1 MKTMTLGW
9 PRRLIF
15 AALATSACGPSPAL
29 RAQESVII
37 GILAPLNSGVPAAAK
52 SVVQGATLAAE
63 EINASGGVGGASITL
78 MVQDDRGTAD
88 EAAKQFEHLVKQ
100 KIVAVVGPVTDA
112 TALAVAPMAERA
124 GIPLVSPGATG
135 TIPYSGSSFFRTS
148 LSAEAQARTLADFLV
163 RTRNTRRLA
172 IIHDANEYGTMVAL
186 AFAERIKALGG
197 RVVGTRLY
205 HDGDTDFTRHVTG
218 VLADG
223 ADAVFVAGYPDEGA
237 LIVAAL
243 KGRGV
248 RVPIVGSDAL
258 YSTDLVA
265 WAKIYAEDVLLPAPF
280 VAGDPLPVVQEFGA
294 KYRRK
299 FNETPDHFAAQAYDA
314 VKMLAS
320 TMRRGDRSPV
330 AIKTALQGLRKFPG
344 VTGQITLDR
353 WGVPAR
359 PVAVARVHQGQFE
372 IIQR

>member
-1 MKTMTLGW
+1 MTLGAAAI
-9 PRRLIF
+9 LL
-15 AALATSACGPSPAL
+15 AALASSACGPSSAL
-29 RAQESVII
+29 RAQESVAI
-37 GILAPLNSGVPAAAK
+37 GVLAPLNSGVPAAAK

-63 EINASGGVGGASITL
+63 EVNAAGGVAGASITL
-78 MVQDDRGTAD
+78 IVADDRGTAE
-88 EAAKQFEHLVKQ
+88 EAAKQFEHLVNQ
-100 KIVAVVGPVTDA
+100 RIVAVVGPVTDA
-112 TALAVAPMAERA
+112 AALAVAPMAERA

-135 TIPYSGSSFFRTS
+135 TIPYAGSSFFRTS
-148 LSAEAQARTLADFLV
+148 LSAEAQARTLAEFLV
-163 RTRNTRRLA
+163 RTRNTRRLV
-172 IIHDANEYGTMVAL
+172 IIHDSNEYGTMVAL
-186 AFAERIKALGG
+186 AFAERIKGLGG
-197 RVVGTRLY
+197 QVVGTRLY

-265 WAKIYAEDVLLPAPF
+265 WAKAYAEDVLLPAPF
-280 VAGDPLPVVQEFGA
+280 VASDPLPVVQEFVG
-294 KYRRK
+294 KYRK
-299 FNETPDHFAAQAYDA
+299 HFNEAPDHFAAQSYDA
-314 VKMLAS
+314 VKMIAS
-320 TMRRGDRSPV
+320 TMRRGDRTPKG
-330 AIKTALQGLRKFPG
+330 IKSALQDLRKFPG

-372 IIQR
+372 IVQR